1 MFAAGELVAIE
12 PHRLHDLGVDEA
24 HDAAADA
31 NTVLALDLTAE
42 FGIIAEAAEIEPAKD
57 LRRVDLE
64 VAEKPYAD
72 EPVAIFVDK
81 SCRSLAI
88 NGLAGPFDDFVNEDL
103 TLLSH
108 DASVAPKRADDIIHF
123 CVREAPSGE
132 GPVAHLRVAFAR
144 LHEDVL
150 AGALGRPQAH
160 GVEHALEV
168 FSDEVERR
176 GMRTSMVVL
185 AAGLPTLASVVAL
198 ALLPAGHSMSPGA
211 NSAGNGSEG
220 EGELLP
226 HVTRSYHM

>member
-1 MFAAGELVAIE
+1 
-12 PHRLHDLGVDEA
+12 
-24 HDAAADA
+24 
-31 NTVLALDLTAE
+31 
-42 FGIIAEAAEIEPAKD
+42 
-57 LRRVDLE
+57 
-64 VAEKPYAD
+64 
-72 EPVAIFVDK
+72 
-81 SCRSLAI
+81 LAI